1 MRFESVQ
8 VLRSVGR
15 SLDDRLPSSTNRSFL
30 TEFCLKNSSLMFSTV
45 SSSYN
50 LHEVDLESLDLLVI
64 DEAAQLKECES
75 VIPMQLEAI
84 RHAIL
89 IGDECHPQA
98 RVKSRVSDEA
108 GFQRSLFERLGLFG
122 HSEDLLN
129 MQYRMHPE
137 ISSFP
142 NRKFYKEQI
151 IDAPSV
157 LCENFQKNYLQG
169 PMFGPYSFIN
179 ISNGREDP
187 AEAGH
192 GIKNMVEVAVVM
204 SIVRNLYKA
213 WEGSKHSLTIGIIS
227 PYAA

>member
-1 MRFESVQ
+1 MRIESVQ
-8 VLRSVGR
+8 VLRAVSH
-15 SLDDRLPSSTNRSFL
+15 SLGDRLPSSTNISFL
-30 TEFCLKNSSLMFSTV
+30 TKFCLKNSSLIFSTV

-50 LHEVDLESLDLLVI
+50 LHEVDLEPLDLLVI

-75 VIPMQLEAI
+75 VIPMQLESV
-84 RHAIL
+84 RHAVL

-108 GFQRSLFERLGLFG
+108 GFGRSLFERLGLFG

-142 NRKFYKEQI
+142 NRRFYKDQI

-157 LCENFQKNYLQG
+157 LHEKYQKAIYQELCLV
-169 PMFGPYSFIN
+169 PT
-179 ISNGREDP
+179 
-187 AEAGH
+187 
-192 GIKNMVEVAVVM
+192 
-204 SIVRNLYKA
+204 
-213 WEGSKHSLTIGIIS
+213 HS
-227 PYAA
+227 